1 MEEYTDVSV
10 SGDQAQVKESFVR
23 KKSISNYKAV
33 YESMQ
38 AGLKPPW
45 ALLET
50 FMSEVDL
57 MVTYKKHGKE
67 FNREISSICS
77 KFERAF
83 ADNNLDLLVEL
94 YEALETLKIK
104 AAFRTV

>member
-1 MEEYTDVSV
+1 MKYYTVISV
-10 SGDQAQVKESFVR
+10 SGDQAQMKEGFVQ
-23 KKSISNYKAV
+23 KKSMSNYKAV

-57 MVTYKKHGKE
+57 LVTYKKYGKE
-67 FNREISSICS
+67 LNKEISIICS
-77 KFERAF
+77 KFESAF
-83 ADNNLDLLVEL
+83 ADNNIDRLVEL
-94 YEALETLKIK
+94 YEDLEALKIK
-104 AAFRTV
+104 ASFRTI